1 MLRMESSRWRE
12 VPGDIHT
19 ELVDS
24 TQKDVM
30 EMEMPLKRQ
39 K

>member
-1 MLRMESSRWRE
+1 MLRMENSRWWE

-24 TQKDVM
+24 TQEDVM
-30 EMEMPLKRQ
+30 EMEIPLKRQ